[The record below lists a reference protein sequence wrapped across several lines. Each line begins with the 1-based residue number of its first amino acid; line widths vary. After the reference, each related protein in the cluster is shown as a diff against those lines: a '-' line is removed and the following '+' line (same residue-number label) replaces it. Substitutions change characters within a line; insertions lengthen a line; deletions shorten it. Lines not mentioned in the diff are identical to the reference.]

1 MIVVD
6 TNIISYFYLPTDK
19 TTDVERLFLQHP
31 EWGAPLIWRSEFRNV
46 LTLYLRK
53 GLLTFDQA
61 YTIQSEAEMLLSEY
75 EFEVASFDVL
85 RLVEK
90 SNCSAYDC
98 EFVALAMQLRTVL
111 ITEDKRLL
119 ASFPKIAVNIL
130 DGISL

>member
-1 MIVVD
+1 
-6 TNIISYFYLPTDK
+6 
-19 TTDVERLFLQHP
+19 
-31 EWGAPLIWRSEFRNV
+31 
-46 LTLYLRK
+46 
-53 GLLTFDQA
+53 
-61 YTIQSEAEMLLSEY
+61 MLLSEY

-90 SNCSAYDC
+90 GNCSAYDC

-111 ITEDKRLL
+111 IMEDKRLL